1 MERLIKLIES
11 RPPTMEHSEETKYES
26 LKTALKVEE
35 FIENYLKSY
44 S

>member
-1 MERLIKLIES
+1 MERLRKLIES
-11 RPPTMEHSEETKYES
+11 RGLTMEHSEGAKYKG